1 MKYYK
6 GLYYGE
12 LYNVAFLGG
21 WRCGEMQ
28 IGGHYCYVTDL
39 KKFVFWQFGDYAN
52 FTSITE
58 KYIEPKLS
66 EVEQRFANDCILEQI
81 RRDMYSSQNP
91 NLTDI
96 AHPMW
101 NDIYGDTRELMV
113 KQWEALEKYPFLK
126 HNSSLN
132 IDQGD
137 TVENTET
144 GEIFKVEYFHDVVY
158 INKKDKYKL
167 VERYDYFPELTLEKL
182 RTPTVTS
189 LTP

>member
-12 LYNVAFLGG
+12 LYNMGFLGG
-21 WRCGEMQ
+21 WRCGAIQ
-28 IGGHYCYVTDL
+28 LDGHYCYVTDL
-39 KKFVFWQFGDYAN
+39 NHFVLWKFGDYAN
-52 FTSITE
+52 FTSISE
-58 KYIEPKLS
+58 KYEEPKLS
-66 EVEQRFANDCILEQI
+66 EVEERFANDCILDRI

-101 NDIYGDTRELMV
+101 DDIYGGTRELMV
-113 KQWEALEKYPFLK
+113 KQWEALKKYPFLK

-137 TVENTET
+137 TVKNEST
-144 GEIFKVEYFHDVVY
+144 GEEFMVDYFHDVQH
-158 INKKDKYKL
+158 INKNEQYVLTK
-167 VERYDYFPELTLEKL
+167 RYDYFPELSLM
-182 RTPTVTS
+182 RTKT
-189 LTP
+189 